1 MCLLANVITLVFLF
15 ASVVELVIVLVF
27 AFVLA
32 FVLAFVFV
40 LVAGLAVVSVAVA
53 VVVAVAAS
61 VLVLVLVLR
70 LASFSLFPKSMLSS
84 SGTQVHPCPVR
95 VFEYFVLDF
104 VLFLV

>member
-1 MCLLANVITLVFLF
+1 MCLLANVITLVF
-15 ASVVELVIVLVF
+15 VF
-27 AFVLA
+27 
-32 FVLAFVFV
+32 
-40 LVAGLAVVSVAVA
+40 VAGLALVSVAVA
-53 VVVAVAAS
+53 VAVAAAAS